1 MTAHPSTSLSAV
13 PHPDAAR
20 AADFIARWSGVAAS
34 ELSTAQSFVRELC
47 ELLGVPVPHPTP
59 ELDYMFE
66 RPITFRHGDGSSS
79 PGRIDCYR
87 RGAFVLEAKKLRAS
101 ADTRRFDDALLRARA
116 QAEGYARALE
126 PAELAAGGRPP
137 FLLVVDVGQVI
148 ELYAEFTR
156 SGATYTP
163 FPDPRSHRIALAD
176 LARAEVRDTLRR
188 IWLDPFGLD
197 PARAS
202 ARVTREVAAQLAE
215 LARSLEA
222 SGHAPQL
229 VAAYLTRCL
238 FSMFAED
245 VGLLPGAGEGGQG
258 GQGAQGGQGDQG
270 GFVTLLKRH
279 RDDPATLQRM
289 LAALWAD
296 MDRGGFSVA
305 LAQTVL
311 RFNGKLFKGAAD
323 DAYSLPLNRAQ
334 VDLLLAAA
342 RANWREVEPAIF
354 GALLE
359 RALDPAERHAL
370 GAHYTPRAYVERLVL
385 PTVMEPLRR
394 EWADAQAAALL
405 LAHEAAELDGR
416 PRDAKMDAARAELR
430 RFHHRLCTLRVLDPA
445 CGSGNFLYVTLEHL
459 KRLEGEVLNQ
469 LGALGETQNKLALE
483 GETVTPQQLLGLE
496 VNARAAALAELVLWI
511 GYLQWHIRTRGDRAV
526 AEPVVQDYG
535 NIVCRDAVLAW
546 SAQRPLL
553 DAQGRPRTRWDGRTY
568 TVHPATGEPVPD
580 PAAQVPQWA
589 YDQPRPA
596 DWPQADYIVGNPPFI
611 GAAAMRAALG
621 DGYVD
626 ALRSVWPEMPES
638 ADFVMFWWHAAA
650 RKVAAGQARRFGFI
664 TTNSLRQTFNR
675 RVVQSALNGGLHLV
689 YAIPDHPW
697 VDSAS
702 GAAVRIAMTVAEPG
716 AGEGRLQTVITETPG
731 EHGEMTVQLREQ
743 TGLIHADLTVGPNL
757 LSAQALRAD
766 LGLSNRGVQLFG
778 AGFIVTPEQAAALRP
793 TPALPTS
800 GEGAITHLP
809 RRGDVGKDMPTPALP
824 TSGEGA
830 NTTSLAPPPPRGG
843 GWEGEIVRPYR
854 NGRDLTDAPRGVL
867 VIDLFGLDA
876 EQVRSRYPAVYQW
889 LLERV
894 KPERDQNN
902 RASRREK
909 WWLFGETN
917 PMLRKQLA
925 GLPRYIATVETAKH
939 RTFQFLDAS
948 ILPDNK
954 LIAIALDDAFHLGV
968 LSSSTHVTWA
978 LAQGSTLE
986 DRPVYVKTR
995 CFETFPFPDADTGL
1009 TPALRQRIAER
1020 AEAIDAHRKQV
1031 LAAHPGALTLT
1042 ALYNVLD
1049 ALRAG
1054 RALTPKERTVHQ
1066 LGLVAVL
1073 AELHAELD
1081 AAVLAAYGWSD
1092 LAAPPHSLS
1101 TCGEGRGGETGAA
1114 DLARAV
1120 TLTLLTRLLALNH
1133 ARAAEEAAGTVRWL
1147 RPAFQH
1153 PQTNPVR
1160 PTQATLGMGVVG
1172 AHPIGTANPARSPE
1186 PPAQPWPSTLPEQM
1200 RAVADLLAASAQPL
1214 DLEALTSRF
1223 KGRGPWKKSLPR
1235 ILETLEA
1242 LGRARREGQGW
1253 RG

>member
-1 MTAHPSTSLSAV
+1 M
-13 PHPDAAR
+13 
-20 AADFIARWSGVAAS
+20 
-34 ELSTAQSFVRELC
+34 
-47 ELLGVPVPHPTP
+47 
-59 ELDYMFE
+59 
-66 RPITFRHGDGSSS
+66 
-79 PGRIDCYR
+79 
-87 RGAFVLEAKKLRAS
+87 
-101 ADTRRFDDALLRARA
+101 
-116 QAEGYARALE
+116 
-126 PAELAAGGRPP
+126 
-137 FLLVVDVGQVI
+137 
-148 ELYAEFTR
+148 
-156 SGATYTP
+156 
-163 FPDPRSHRIALAD
+163 
-176 LARAEVRDTLRR
+176 
-188 IWLDPFGLD
+188 
-197 PARAS
+197 
-202 ARVTREVAAQLAE
+202 
-215 LARSLEA
+215 
-222 SGHAPQL
+222 
-229 VAAYLTRCL
+229 
-238 FSMFAED
+238 
-245 VGLLPGAGEGGQG
+245 
-258 GQGAQGGQGDQG
+258 
-270 GFVTLLKRH
+270 
-279 RDDPATLQRM
+279 
-289 LAALWAD
+289 
-296 MDRGGFSVA
+296 
-305 LAQTVL
+305 
-311 RFNGKLFKGAAD
+311 
-323 DAYSLPLNRAQ
+323 
-334 VDLLLAAA
+334 
-342 RANWREVEPAIF
+342 
-354 GALLE
+354 
-359 RALDPAERHAL
+359 
-370 GAHYTPRAYVERLVL
+370 
-385 PTVMEPLRR
+385 
-394 EWADAQAAALL
+394 
-405 LAHEAAELDGR
+405 
-416 PRDAKMDAARAELR
+416 
-430 RFHHRLCTLRVLDPA
+430 
-445 CGSGNFLYVTLEHL
+445 
-459 KRLEGEVLNQ
+459 
-469 LGALGETQNKLALE
+469 
-483 GETVTPQQLLGLE
+483 
-496 VNARAAALAELVLWI
+496 
-511 GYLQWHIRTRGDRAV
+511 
-526 AEPVVQDYG
+526 
-535 NIVCRDAVLAW
+535 
-546 SAQRPLL
+546 
-553 DAQGRPRTRWDGRTY
+553 
-568 TVHPATGEPVPD
+568 EPVPD

-626 ALRSVWPEMPES
+626 ALRSVWPDMPES
-638 ADFVMFWWHAAA
+638 ADFVMYWWHAAA

-675 RVVQSALNGGLHLV
+675 RVVQSALNADLHLV

-731 EHGEMTVQLREQ
+731 EHGEMTVQLRVQ

-757 LSAQALRAD
+757 LSALALRAD

-800 GEGAITHLP
+800 GEGATTHLP

-830 NTTSLAPPPPRGG
+830 NTARLTPPPPRGG

-968 LSSSTHVTWA
+968 LSSSTRVAWA
-978 LAQGSTLE
+978 LGTGSWLGVGN
-986 DRPVYVKTR
+986 DPVYVKTR

-1031 LAAHPGALTLT
+1031 LAAHPGTLTLT

-1092 LAAPPHSLS
+1092 LAAPPRPLS
-1101 TCGEGRGGETGAA
+1101 PCGEGRAGETGAA

-1153 PQTNPVR
+1153 PQPSAAP
-1160 PTQATLGMGVVG
+1160 PTQATLGMEG
-1172 AHPIGTANPARSPE
+1172 AGAQPVAAAAERSPE
-1186 PPAQPWPSTLPEQM
+1186 PPAQPWPSTLPKQM

-1214 DLEALTSRF
+1214 DLEALAPRF
-1223 KGRGPWKKSLPR
+1223 KGRGPWKKSLRR
-1235 ILETLEA
+1235 ILDTLEA
-1242 LGRARREGQGW
+1242 LGRARREGAGW